1 MTKGLAVW
9 LLGFGVF
16 LFVCGAAAFLLNPN
30 QAPTPLLAGT
40 LAGGLMAMMGVF
52 SGNGAKWVPKVG
64 LMVTIVFM
72 MLALA
77 MSMQQWMLVISGK
90 PEIVSALLATVLFG
104 GTGVMLWA
112 LKTKA

>member
-9 LLGFGVF
+9 LLGYGVF

-40 LAGGLMAMMGVF
+40 LTGGLMAVLGVL
-52 SGNGAKWVPKVG
+52 SGNGVKWVPRVG
-64 LMVTIVFM
+64 LMLTIIFM

-90 PEIVSALLATVLFG
+90 PEFLSAQLATVLFL
-104 GTGVMLWA
+104 GTAAMLWA